1 MNDTSFGVSI
11 PQDQVADP
19 QLGLPDGDY
28 PLQLSEAERKV
39 SSKDANNWYIAA
51 KFKVMAGPAEGRV
64 HFENYNVGHG
74 KDEVKSMALTAIKML
89 SKAVGYTGQLGSMDP
104 YYGKPFTATI
114 KNTPRKDKPDE
125 MNTQIR
131 TYKPISAYS
140 AAPKIQGSF
149 PAPLVAKVAPVPAR
163 ASANDS
169 LEHAVELAETNFIDT
184 TVSPRTVAPWG
195 APKAT

>member
-39 SSKDANNWYIAA
+39 SAKDANNWYIAA

-74 KDEVKSMALTAIKML
+74 KDDVKSMALTAIKML
-89 SKAVGYTGQLGSMDP
+89 SKAVGYMGPLGSMDP

-149 PAPLVAKVAPVPAR
+149 PTAGTSPVVAPVIPAVQQAP
-163 ASANDS
+163 ASND
-169 LEHAVELAETNFIDT
+169 AAPVAEA
-184 TVSPRTVAPWG
+184 PKAAPWG
-195 APKAT
+195 AQKAA